1 MMITR
6 RNQRLKL
13 FFAFILGSALTA
25 TLFSAA
31 WLDVGWCGK
40 PCSRSSRH
48 RLRGVLGILGATSA
62 SKTLPKP
69 YYSREAKPTVNQPS
83 STPAGITTTTTTLG
97 APKASFSKPI
107 VSKPSRAK
115 QREGGFRKGS
125 PMSPFPT
132 ESSTYSIPR
141 LKYGQRTFPVP
152 SEAPYHNTLMAGR
165 LSKPCPATDVFCR
178 TRLSPTEDQQ
188 FSKCTDKCERQMQKF
203 GTVKNGSCRFLDGR
217 GRLPV
222 ALASFPGSGNTWM
235 RGLLEKVTGVCT
247 GNVSTYTVTHQ
258 WDFGSSCV

>member
-107 VSKPSRAK
+107 S
-115 QREGGFRKGS
+115 
-125 PMSPFPT
+125 
-132 ESSTYSIPR
+132 
-141 LKYGQRTFPVP
+141 
-152 SEAPYHNTLMAGR
+152 
-165 LSKPCPATDVFCR
+165 
-178 TRLSPTEDQQ
+178 
-188 FSKCTDKCERQMQKF
+188 
-203 GTVKNGSCRFLDGR
+203 
-217 GRLPV
+217 
-222 ALASFPGSGNTWM
+222 
-235 RGLLEKVTGVCT
+235 LLLTQYQG
-247 GNVSTYTVTHQ
+247 
-258 WDFGSSCV
+258 